1 MELKSGLIVETS
13 TMRELGKKLN
23 LDWTSIRNCIQNA
36 RGDEFNEHKGYIFRV
51 KTEDPWD
58 VKITDKKYEGVCIY
72 ARKVTG
78 SKVYKFDSIKEAS
91 RHFKVSPSTVKY
103 RLISKS
109 TLKGFE
115 LSKQD
120 FV

>member
-1 MELKSGLIVETS
+1 
-13 TMRELGKKLN
+13 
-23 LDWTSIRNCIQNA
+23 
-36 RGDEFNEHKGYIFRV
+36 
-51 KTEDPWD
+51 
-58 VKITDKKYEGVCIY
+58 VCIY